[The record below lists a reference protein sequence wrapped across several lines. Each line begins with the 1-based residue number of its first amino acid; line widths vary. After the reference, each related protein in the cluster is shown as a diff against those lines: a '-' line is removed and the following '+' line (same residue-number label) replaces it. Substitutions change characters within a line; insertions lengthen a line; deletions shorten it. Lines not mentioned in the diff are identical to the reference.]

1 MTGLRRCGWPDSLS
15 AERRPDV
22 AGSRDDEASLLAIAE
37 SVVAMAAPGE
47 DIEVVVAHER
57 ETEVRAYEGEIE
69 SLTSAE
75 SRGIGVRVVRNGRQ
89 GFAYA
94 GTLDTDALVEVIG
107 EARDNVEFATP
118 DEHCAVAE
126 PDGVPAT
133 DLDLYRSALV
143 DHPAEEKVAIAL
155 ELERLT
161 RLAEPRISGVETAE
175 YGDSVSASAV
185 ATTTGIRSTSRET
198 GCFLSAYALAE
209 QDGET
214 QTGFGFSLGREPC
227 DLDVAKAAAEAAER
241 STRML
246 GAVKPASGRI
256 AVVLDPWVSA
266 QFLGIV
272 AGTLNGEAVQKGRSL
287 FVDRLGEEVASPLL
301 TLVDD
306 PTDQAATSAT
316 ATDGEGLATRRN
328 VLVDGGRLE
337 RFVHNSQTARRAGTV
352 STGSAVRGYSS
363 TPGVG
368 VRAVSVLGGDRTPAQ
383 LVSEIDDGVLVQ
395 GVSGLHSGV
404 NPVSGDFSTGA
415 EGLRIRGGEL
425 AEPIREFTIAS
436 TLQKML
442 TDLVAIGDDV
452 QWLPMRAAGVTLVIG
467 ELTVSG
473 V

>member
-1 MTGLRRCGWPDSLS
+1 M
-15 AERRPDV
+15 
-22 AGSRDDEASLLAIAE
+22 AGSRDDEAGLLAIAE
-37 SVVAMAAPGE
+37 SVVAMAVPGE
-47 DIEVVVAHER
+47 DVEVVVAHER
-57 ETEVRAYEGEIE
+57 ETEVRAYGGEVE
-69 SLTSAE
+69 TLTSAE
-75 SRGIGVRVVRNGRQ
+75 SRGIGVRVVRDGRQ

-94 GTLDTDALVEVIG
+94 GTLDADALVEVIA

-126 PDGVPAT
+126 PDGVPAA
-133 DLDLYRSALV
+133 DLDLHRSVLV
-143 DHPAEEKVAIAL
+143 DYSAEEKVAIAL
-155 ELERLT
+155 ELELLT
-161 RLAEPRISGVETAE
+161 RAADSRISGVETAE

-214 QTGFGFSLGREPC
+214 QTGFGFSLGREPS
-227 DLDVAKAAAEAAER
+227 DLDVAKVAAEAAER

-272 AGTLNGEAVQKGRSL
+272 AGTLNGESVQKGRSL
-287 FVDRLGEEVASPLL
+287 FADRLGEEVASPLL

-306 PTDQAATSAT
+306 PTDPAATSAT

-328 VLVDGGRLE
+328 VLIEGGRLE

-383 LVSEIDDGVLVQ
+383 LVSGIDDGVLVQ

-436 TLQKML
+436 TIQKML